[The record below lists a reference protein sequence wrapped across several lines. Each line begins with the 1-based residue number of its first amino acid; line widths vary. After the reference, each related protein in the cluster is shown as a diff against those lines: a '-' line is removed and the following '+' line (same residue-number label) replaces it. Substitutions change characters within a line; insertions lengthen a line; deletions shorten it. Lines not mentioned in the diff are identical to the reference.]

1 MKKLGAVALLT
12 GLLVVHGHPAHAVIS
27 FTQLDENT
35 FSVSHRVKGFGSRG
49 KAAEMVYT
57 KAASLCIAA
66 GFTHYRL
73 LDQASQASQQY
84 QAANATVTVR
94 FYFEDGQDR
103 ISCEPA
109 ADPEYIEE
117 ARAKLER
124 QGYQAPDP
132 STLEPAAGAPSA
144 SGASASPCP
153 QGCTIAQIAAMAR
166 AGLSDEKIQAACEA
180 DSDSSSAPPGD

>member
-1 MKKLGAVALLT
+1 
-12 GLLVVHGHPAHAVIS
+12 
-27 FTQLDENT
+27 
-35 FSVSHRVKGFGSRG
+35 
-49 KAAEMVYT
+49 MVYT

-117 ARAKLER
+117 ARAKL
-124 QGYQAPDP
+124 
-132 STLEPAAGAPSA
+132 
-144 SGASASPCP
+144 
-153 QGCTIAQIAAMAR
+153 
-166 AGLSDEKIQAACEA
+166 
-180 DSDSSSAPPGD
+180 